1 MRWTLVVIG
10 ALAAVAG
17 AVWTLQGLNML
28 GGSPM
33 SGNQMWAVIG
43 PIVALTGVLLIVIG
57 LRRRSGPGA

>member
-43 PIVALTGVLLIVIG
+43 PIVALTGVVLIVIG